1 MLNMLNTP
9 AKVNRKMQPDIVRF
23 CDALPLGND
32 AWPYW
37 TN

>member
-9 AKVNRKMQPDIVRF
+9 AKVNRKMQPDIVHF